1 MVADDQHE
9 NSRDTSGCTFQD
21 AAMSDGEVSSK
32 LESIKKHFMERTK
45 DYGVPQLERLYTRL
59 MKGVLETKNALN
71 GGQDLKPA
79 ILSFLLKFAD
89 EKSNFFM

>member
-21 AAMSDGEVSSK
+21 AAMSDEEVSSK
-32 LESIKKHFMERTK
+32 LKSIKKHFMERTK

-59 MKGVLETKNALN
+59 MK
-71 GGQDLKPA
+71 D
-79 ILSFLLKFAD
+79 D
-89 EKSNFFM
+89 KSNFFM